1 MNKVTLLSRKRIEE
15 LPGVDVSGEEREGR
29 LTQHVED
36 LDTVSDETVQQLCT
50 GAHVF
55 CNTLGTTRARAGSAV
70 RAFCGDAGVR
80 NYGVTLYSGGL
91 QAHRHGDTTAD
102 DETGPRGRSETL

>member
-1 MNKVTLLSRKRIEE
+1 MRYEQESVNKVTLLSRKRIEE
-15 LPGVDVSGEEREGR
+15 LPGVDMSGEEREGR
-29 LTQHVED
+29 LMQHVED

-70 RAFCGDAGVR
+70 RLLCGDTGVR
-80 NYGVTLYSGGL
+80 GQGHYLYSGGL
-91 QAHRHGDTTAD
+91 QAH
-102 DETGPRGRSETL
+102 